1 MRETLA
7 RRTDAARPVPFDLAS
22 AQTMAGWR
30 KTLAWPLGLAPLQTA
45 LLGRQRALLAII
57 GAWPDDTARRIALLA
72 AGRSLSSVSAL
83 IEAALLVQAED
94 TTDLRLAGGPPE
106 LEWLRGIGMTPP
118 TTPQRQGQPDG
129 ARNAMVLRRVART
142 ASWTSWWRLPA
153 TLLAPEA
160 IAVTHNAML
169 REVAAQGPERVAFRH
184 GDALFRSAHAP
195 TRSAPENLLAAV
207 TQALCDEP
215 ALTDAMRLRLRALAQ
230 PKIAQYLN
238 QAATDLAAMAGLR
251 RLPKALWSGSGG
263 NYIARAI
270 GLEVMRRGGRVLR
283 FDHGG
288 STGMIATPDPL
299 TLRETSVSTEFVVAS
314 DAVAALCRAQDAAQ
328 PLPGLRQAEIRAGT
342 GEPHLRSAV
351 TLPARTSGARP
362 KVVYAT
368 GALYGFRQLIPPVL
382 RDPVYLDWQLRVAET
397 LNGLPITLLLKP
409 HPEGVFRGK
418 RHPLADVGP
427 STTVRFETVMAD
439 HDVFVFDFALSTAFW
454 TAVCSDRPIVFLDL
468 GLAPFDP
475 TIRAALERRCRIV
488 PVLWDADN
496 IPRVARE
503 NLGQAISDAA
513 GTRPDPTE
521 FRCLLTSG

>member
-1 MRETLA
+1 M
-7 RRTDAARPVPFDLAS
+7 PFDMAA
-22 AQTMAGWR
+22 AQTMADWR
-30 KTLAWPLGLAPLQTA
+30 NTLAWPLGLAPLQTA
-45 LLGRQRALLAII
+45 LLGRQRVLLAMI
-57 GAWPDDTARRIALLA
+57 GAWPDDTARRVALLA
-72 AGRSLSSVSAL
+72 AGRCLSSVSAL
-83 IEAALLVQAED
+83 IEVALLVQAED
-94 TTDLRLAGGPPE
+94 ATGLRLAGGPPE
-106 LEWLRGIGMTPP
+106 LEWLRGAGTTPP
-118 TTPQRQGQPDG
+118 ATPQRQGQPDG
-129 ARNAMVLRRVART
+129 ARNAMTLRRVART
-142 ASWTSWWRLPA
+142 ASWTPWWRLVA
-153 TLLAPEA
+153 TLLMPEA
-160 IAVTHNAML
+160 VAVTHNAML
-169 REVAAQGPERVAFRH
+169 REVAARGFQRVAFRH
-184 GDALFRSAHAP
+184 GDALFHGARAP
-195 TRSAPENLLAAV
+195 VRSAPEDLVAAV

-230 PKIAQYLN
+230 PKLTEYLD
-238 QAATDLAAMAGLR
+238 QAATDLAAMASVH
-251 RLPKALWSGSGG
+251 RLPKTLWSGSGG
-263 NYIARAI
+263 NYMARAI
-270 GLEVMRRGGRVLR
+270 GLEVMRRGGQVLR

-328 PLPGLRQAEIRAGT
+328 PVRGLRQAAILAGA

-351 TLPARTSGARP
+351 ALPPRASGARP

-397 LNGLPITLLLKP
+397 LNSLPIMLLLKP
-409 HPEGVFRGK
+409 HPEGIFRGK

-427 STTVRFETVMAD
+427 STTARFETVMAD

-488 PVLWDADN
+488 PAQWGTDN
-496 IPRVARE
+496 IPRVTRE
-503 NLGQAISDAA
+503 SLGQAISDAA
-513 GTRPDPTE
+513 RTRPDPAE
-521 FRCLLTSG
+521 FRRLLAGG